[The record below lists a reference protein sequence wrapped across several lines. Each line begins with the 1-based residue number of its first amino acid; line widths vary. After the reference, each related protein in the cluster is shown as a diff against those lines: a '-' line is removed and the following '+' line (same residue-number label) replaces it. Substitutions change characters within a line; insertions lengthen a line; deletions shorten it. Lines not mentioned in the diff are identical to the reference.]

1 MKHSI
6 PSPPLAHFPNAL
18 WIMFGMNP
26 VYADGSFWCA
36 EGQMEPDF
44 DLESGIDILTA
55 LSKSLKLSEP

>member
-36 EGQMEPDF
+36 EVQMEPGNS
-44 DLESGIDILTA
+44 LEA
-55 LSKSLKLSEP
+55 